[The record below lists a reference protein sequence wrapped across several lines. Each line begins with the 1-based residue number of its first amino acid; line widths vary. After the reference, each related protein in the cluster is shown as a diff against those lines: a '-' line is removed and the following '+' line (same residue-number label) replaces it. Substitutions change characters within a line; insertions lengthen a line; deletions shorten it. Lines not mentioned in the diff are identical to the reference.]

1 MPGDVH
7 PAYTRAALSH
17 LWAFPVVVSA
27 AQRRFMSSSY
37 GLHLDSGS
45 AECTQCLG
53 AGGEAGH
60 CRLKPRISPFSRA
73 AKMPSSPRMGLA
85 APG

>member
-27 AQRRFMSSSY
+27 AQRRFALPMAFIWIRA
-37 GLHLDSGS
+37 LLS
-45 AECTQCLG
+45 AHNVLELAVKQGT
-53 AGGEAGH
+53 AG
-60 CRLKPRISPFSRA
+60 
-73 AKMPSSPRMGLA
+73 
-85 APG
+85 